1 MRQHRETLEDKI
13 QACTYK
19 LQHEG
24 LAGPKRAELQGI
36 LDVLQSK
43 RDQLRQRH
51 REELRKHHELYH
63 SVWGSVVKTGYQNS
77 FLSHQI
83 ERFACIYTSH
93 VNNLIFYSPFRSY
106 RGRVDKLPHEDD
118 SSVFSN
124 MTGDAMLSSD
134 DEQET

>member
-13 QACTYK
+13 QACVYK
-19 LQHEG
+19 LQEER
-24 LAGPKRAELQGI
+24 LSDPKRTELEGI
-36 LDVLQSK
+36 LDLLQSK

-51 REELRKHHELYH
+51 REELREHHELYH

-77 FLSHQI
+77 FLSHQV

-93 VNNLIFYSPFRSY
+93 VNNLLFYSPTRSY

-118 SSVFSN
+118 SSTFSN
-124 MTGDAMLSSD
+124 LTGDAMGSD
-134 DEQET
+134 DEQ